1 MAATKTVLLILAG
14 PAGVGKSTLCDRLVA
29 EVPGFE
35 RVITATTRPPRPNEV
50 NARDYHFLSEPEFD
64 ARLAAHDFLEWAWVH
79 RKYRYGTLKSAVL
92 DQLPHSSLVMNIDV
106 QGVRSVRA
114 AAQAIPLLKERL
126 VTIFVAPDSLDV
138 LRERLQGR
146 GAVTLRGTG
155 AADAQRRA
163 RAGRAQFLRLRHPQ
177 PHQGTGFPRA
187 AGLLGTSSGQA
198 GLIGA
203 RRLARRRS
211 AGRTGWRR
219 RTWPRWIS
227 GRRAGGASY
236 QSPDENTLSLRGAKR
251 RSNPDGSPRRASRTS
266 R

>member
-146 GAVTLRGTG
+146 GAVT
-155 AADAQRRA
+155 
-163 RAGRAQFLRLRHPQ
+163 PEE
-177 PHQGTGFPRA
+177 
-187 AGLLGTSSGQA
+187 
-198 GLIGA
+198 
-203 RRLARRRS
+203 LARRMHS
-211 AGRTGWRR
+211 AELELAERN
-219 RTWPRWIS
+219 
-227 GRRAGGASY
+227 SY
-236 QSPDENTLSLRGAKR
+236 DYVIH
-251 RSNPDGSPRRASRTS
+251 SRTKEQDF
-266 R
+266 RALLDYWAQARAKLA